1 MARGIPKVVLERLHA
16 VPLLSGCSAKELRQI
31 ANLGVRLTV
40 ADGTVFTRQGKAG
53 REFFL
58 LLEGAAQCTVD
69 GALAARFE
77 AGDFFGEMALLDR
90 GPRVATVTA
99 QGPAEVLVL
108 YGNEF
113 DDLLDASPSITKK
126 LLVALAERA
135 RANATAH
142 S

>member
-1 MARGIPKVVLERLHA
+1 VLDKLKA
-16 VPLLSGCSAKELRQI
+16 VPLLSGCNGKELRQI

-40 ADGTVFTRQGKAG
+40 RDGTAMTRQGKPG

-58 LLEGAAQCTVD
+58 LIDGAPRCTVD
-69 GALAARFE
+69 GNLVATFGP
-77 AGDFFGEMALLDR
+77 GDFFGEMALLDR
-90 GPRVATVTA
+90 GPRHATVVA

-113 DDLLDASPSITKK
+113 DDLMEASPSIARK
-126 LLVALAERA
+126 LLSALAERA
-135 RANATAH
+135 RANAGPN

>member
-1 MARGIPKVVLERLHA
+1 LHA

-40 ADGTVFTRQGKAG
+40 ADGTVLTKQGKPG

-58 LLEGAAQCTVD
+58 LLKGAARCLVD
-69 GALAARFE
+69 GTLAATFE
-77 AGDFFGEMALLDR
+77 AGDFFGEMALLDH
-90 GPRVATVTA
+90 GPRVATVIA
-99 QGPAEVLVL
+99 DGPAEVLVL
-108 YGNEF
+108 YGSEF
-113 DDLLDASPSITKK
+113 SDLLSASPSIAKK
-126 LLVALAERA
+126 LLAALAERA